1 MHKYLQWSASELC
14 CLTAVCSPREDWF
27 CALGRRLV
35 LCSQEKIGSV
45 LSGEDWFCAFKTHL
59 VLLLWCLS
67 ESSKEEF
74 ASTSIA
80 DELVRLFQKQT
91 EHEKKEMIFEVLA
104 PLAENGNMIVLVWG
118 ENNTTKQSGCFFF
131 NLVTTSGPSSH
142 STFIIIFI
150 ILKTFRHQSKR
161 HIFF

>member
-1 MHKYLQWSASELC
+1 MSRSFNDQKSVGSPWSAH
-14 CLTAVCSPREDWF
+14 
-27 CALGRRLV
+27 
-35 LCSQEKIGSV
+35 QEKLAQAGP
-45 LSGEDWFCAFKTHL
+45 

-104 PLAENGNMIVLVWG
+104 PLAENGEMIV
-118 ENNTTKQSGCFFF
+118 
-131 NLVTTSGPSSH
+131 
-142 STFIIIFI
+142 
-150 ILKTFRHQSKR
+150 
-161 HIFF
+161 